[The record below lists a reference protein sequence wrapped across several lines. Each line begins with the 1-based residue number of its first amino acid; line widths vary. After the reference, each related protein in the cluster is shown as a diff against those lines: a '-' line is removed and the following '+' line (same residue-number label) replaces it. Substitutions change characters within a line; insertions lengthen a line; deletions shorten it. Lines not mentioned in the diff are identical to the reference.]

1 MGSFGQT
8 VFLSVSFWSGRC
20 GVEWWMSA
28 TRQVQMGRAKAKKG
42 KQVNG
47 RAERGGEGKA
57 KVMYCSVVYCT
68 VVEGGRGF
76 RHGGFRPSCY
86 L

>member
-1 MGSFGQT
+1 
-8 VFLSVSFWSGRC
+8 
-20 GVEWWMSA
+20 
-28 TRQVQMGRAKAKKG
+28 MGRAKAKKG

-47 RAERGGEGKA
+47 RAERRGEGKA
-57 KVMYCSVVYCT
+57 KVMYCRVVYCT